1 MRRNWR
7 MFDLPQIDSNI
18 DATDAAESVKNSGP
32 VQSVFDVRWHH
43 ANVEEVVQL
52 LATDLTKGLA
62 ASELDSRATRYGQN
76 ELCETPPQRWWL
88 KLLNQLNEVVIWI
101 LIAATILSA
110 IMGDWL
116 EAGAI
121 FAIII
126 LNALL
131 GFFQE
136 HKADKALASL
146 KKLSSPVAR
155 VIRNGSLH
163 SVAAAKVV
171 PGDVIEIEAGDHIPA
186 DARLVTTF
194 GLKTQE
200 AALTG
205 ESDPIDKDGST
216 VVPKDATTAER
227 ANMVFTGTTVVAG
240 KARAVVTA
248 TGMNTELGRIAGFL
262 KTEERDPTPLQKR
275 LEELGRVLII
285 ACLILVAIIF
295 ALQLLR
301 GESLAQ
307 TFLLAVSLAVAAV
320 PEGLPAVVTIALA
333 LGLQRMVKRNALI
346 RRLASVET
354 LGAVTVI
361 CSDKTGTLTRNE
373 MTVTEIVTGTRRY
386 KITGTGYEPRGEF
399 VAVTPEASSKIESR
413 KLPPLEE
420 PDLAMALTVGI
431 WCNNARLQA
440 PTDRDE
446 HWRIVGDPTEG
457 ALIVAAKKAALE
469 RDSDPTIVHEIP
481 FDSKRKLMSVVVKN
495 ARQRFVGYTKGAPEL
510 LLDRCAF
517 EQRDG
522 KIRPLTPK
530 RREEVLQQSREMAKR
545 ALRLLALAYR
555 DVDNGSSEYREENL
569 VFAGLIGMI
578 DPPRKEARTAVA
590 KCQSAGIRPVII
602 TGDHAATALAVA
614 QELNIASN
622 ADTEITGLE
631 LDALSDEEFST
642 KVENLAVYARVSPEH
657 KFRVVQALK
666 ENGQIV
672 AMTGDGVNDA
682 PAVKM
687 ADIGIAMGIT
697 GTDVTKEAS
706 DMVLTD
712 DNFASIVNA
721 VEEGRGIYNNI
732 QAFVHYL
739 LSCNISE
746 VALVLFAAVVG
757 WPVPLLPIQILWI
770 NLITDGLPALALAME
785 KPERDVM
792 SRKPRLA
799 SEPFFTTE
807 RASQI
812 LIHGFVMALVNIG
825 GFAYGYARAGTSY
838 AQATAFYITTFAQ
851 LFFSF
856 ACRSSRYTLP
866 QLGVFTNPYL
876 FAAIAGSGILQMSL
890 LWFPLTRDVFFKT
903 PPQFGLDWLAI
914 FLLALAPVSLVEIT
928 KIIRGRRRRKDRIVA
943 EPG

>member
-1 MRRNWR
+1 MKSTV
-7 MFDLPQIDSNI
+7 DSR
-18 DATDAAESVKNSGP
+18 S
-32 VQSVFDVRWHH
+32 HH
-43 ANVEEVVQL
+43 AHLEYLVRFLKTDVANGLSPVEVDARLKQ
-52 LATDLTKGLA
+52 
-62 ASELDSRATRYGQN
+62 YGAN
-76 ELCETPPQRWWL
+76 ELAEPPPQRWWL
-88 KLLNQLNEVVIWI
+88 KLLNQFNEVVIWI
-101 LIAATILSA
+101 LVAATILSA

-136 HKADKALASL
+136 QKADKALASL
-146 KKLSSPVAR
+146 KKLSSPVAK
-155 VIRNGSLH
+155 VIREGSLH
-163 SVAAAKVV
+163 GIPAAALV
-171 PGDVIEIEAGDHIPA
+171 PGDIIEIEAGDHIPA

-205 ESDPIDKDGST
+205 ESDPIDKNDSE
-216 VVPKDATTAER
+216 VVAEGASTAER
-227 ANMVFTGTTVVAG
+227 ANMVFTGTTAVAG

-262 KTEERDPTPLQKR
+262 RTEEREPTPLQKR
-275 LEELGRVLII
+275 LAELGRVLIV
-285 ACLILVAIIF
+285 ACLVLVAIIF
-295 ALQLLR
+295 VLLLLR
-301 GESLAQ
+301 GVSLAQ

-354 LGAVTVI
+354 LGSVTVI

-373 MTVTEIVTGTRRY
+373 MTVTEIVTPSQHYT
-386 KITGTGYEPRGEF
+386 ISGTGYEPTGDFFARGTGLADTSERGR
-399 VAVTPEASSKIESR
+399 VVPLAEAD
-413 KLPPLEE
+413 LPG
-420 PDLAMALTVGI
+420 ALRIGI

-440 PTDRDE
+440 PADHDE
-446 HWRIVGDPTEG
+446 QWRIVGDPTEG
-457 ALIVAAKKAALE
+457 ALIVVAKKAGLD
-469 RDSDPTIVHEIP
+469 RDSDRRIIHEIP
-481 FDSKRKLMSVVVKN
+481 FDSHRKLMSVVTQN
-495 ARQRFVGYTKGAPEL
+495 AHVRPVIYTKGAPEL
-510 LLDRCAF
+510 LLERCAF

-522 KIRPLTPK
+522 KITPLSRE
-530 RREEVLQQSREMAKR
+530 RREELLRQSSEMAHR
-545 ALRLLALAYR
+545 ALRLLAF
-555 DVDNGSSEYREENL
+555 GYRELDKVSSDYQERDL
-569 VFAGLIGMI
+569 VFAGLVGMM
-578 DPPRKEARTAVA
+578 DPPREKARTAVA
-590 KCQSAGIRPVII
+590 KCRSAGIRPVMI
-602 TGDHAATALAVA
+602 TGDHPATALAIA
-614 QELNIASN
+614 HELKIAKKN
-622 ADTEITGLE
+622 EVEITGFE
-631 LDALSDEEFST
+631 LDALSDGELSAR
-642 KVENLAVYARVSPEH
+642 VENIAVYARVSPEH
-657 KFRVVQALK
+657 KLRVIEALK
-666 ENGQIV
+666 TNGHVV

-697 GTDVTKEAS
+697 GTDVTKEVS

-732 QAFVHYL
+732 QEVVHYL

-785 KPERDVM
+785 KPEPDVM
-792 SRKPRLA
+792 NRNPRIPN
-799 SEPFFTTE
+799 EPFFTRE
-807 RASQI
+807 RGSQI
-812 LIHGFVMALVNIG
+812 LIHGFAMAMINIG
-825 GFAYGYARAGTSY
+825 GFAYAYVSGDTSY
-838 AQATAFYITTFAQ
+838 AQAMTFYVTTFAQ

-876 FAAIAGSGILQMSL
+876 FAAIAISGILQMSL
-890 LWFPLTRDVFFKT
+890 LWLPLTRHVFFKT
-903 PPQFGLDWLAI
+903 APQFAFDWLVI
-914 FLLALAPVSLVEIT
+914 FLLALIPVSVVEIT
-928 KIIRGRRRRKDRIVA
+928 KIIRGQMWPRRGR
-943 EPG
+943 G